1 MKQDITL
8 TVNGQEHRLQVQT
21 QSTLLDVLRDE
32 LHLSSVRRSCGE
44 GECGACTVLVNNEP
58 VNSCLVLAISAD
70 GQRVI
75 TSEGLSRGNQLHPL
89 MQSFVDNHGFQCGFC
104 TSGILMTSYA
114 VLNENQELDD
124 TQVRKSLEGHMCRCT
139 GYVNIV
145 KSVQA
150 AKEDK
155 DAGNWW

>member
-1 MKQDITL
+1 MQQKITL
-8 TVNGQEHRLQVQT
+8 TVNGQEHSLQVET
-21 QSTLLDVLRDE
+21 QSTLLDVLRDQ
-32 LHLSSVRRSCGE
+32 LHLTSVRRSCGE

-58 VNSCLVLAISAD
+58 VNSCLVLAVSAD
-70 GQRVI
+70 GQSVN
-75 TSEGLSRGNQLHPL
+75 TAEGLSKENELHPL

-150 AKEDK
+150 AKQEK
-155 DAGNWW
+155 EAGNWW

>member
-8 TVNGQEHRLQVQT
+8 TVNGQEHRVQVEPW
-21 QSTLLDVLRDE
+21 STLLEVLREE
-32 LHLSSVRRSCGE
+32 LHLTSVHRSCGE
-44 GECGACTVLVNNEP
+44 GECGVCTVLLNNEP
-58 VNSCLVLAISAD
+58 VNSCLLLAVTAD
-70 GQRVI
+70 GQTI
-75 TSEGLSRGNQLHPL
+75 TTSEGLNKDNELHPL

-114 VLNENQELDD
+114 LLNENQDVSD
-124 TQVRKSLEGHMCRCT
+124 VQVRKSLEGHMCRCT

-150 AKEDK
+150 AKQEK